1 MNAATIVQLLIL
13 LDQIGAKVVELVQSA
28 KDIQGNDE
36 AELQK
41 LVAEYRAKN
50 DAAFADVT
58 EALRKRAEG

>member
-1 MNAATIVQLLIL
+1 MNASTVVQLLIL
-13 LDQIGAKVVELVQSA
+13 LDQLAAKVVELIQSA
-28 KDIQGNDE
+28 KDINGNDE

-50 DAAFADVT
+50 EKAFADVQ